1 MRLLSL
7 ELEKFGAFET
17 LRIAFRRDARL
28 HVVYGPNEAGKSTA
42 LAAVGALLFGVP
54 ERNFSYASRSPSQ
67 LRVGGEIVASDGRSL
82 RFWRRKG
89 RKNTLLSVSGG
100 PLPDDALAPFLGGL
114 SQEVFD
120 RSFGL
125 DAKKLRDGG
134 DEMLRADGDVGASL
148 MAAASGLRGLSELR
162 RSLDDEAES
171 VFAPRAGKDRRFY
184 QALDRFTA
192 ARAAIREKEL
202 RSDAWLKLNKDI
214 EELSGEL
221 DRLRAERRAGEIE
234 RSRLNRLRRAAPLL
248 ARIREAEAELA
259 SFSDLPEFGPGV
271 PQGLQAALDEMRVAA
286 EEAERARVDEE
297 RLAQDLN
304 AIAVDG
310 AVLADAAAIEDLFQK
325 SGGYKDAKRDLPAV
339 QREADGFLA
348 AVDHHARSL
357 GLSDAGALET
367 RRPTEAAKTEARKLI
382 KQGREREASA
392 NAKASQLSQA
402 QKAYESARAAREA
415 EGPGLDPA
423 PLREKYFALGRIA
436 DEARRVA
443 DSGIALTKEAIE
455 LADAAARL
463 VPPVADLEAL
473 ARIPLPRPD
482 DLARFIEAFE
492 AATLGAR
499 DAARAREAMEKEM
512 ADTSARLARLA
523 AGRPL
528 ATADRI
534 VEARTHRETAW
545 RPLRAAMFNPKA
557 APPQASLADRVAE
570 FELLAIDADRLAD
583 DAIEDAE
590 RVAKHALD
598 TQRLDEQTRQHAQ
611 AQAKEARA
619 AALLK
624 ETDESWGKLWRPIG
638 AAPLSPARMQE
649 WSGRVEHYLKM
660 RDKLVARRTELEAK
674 EADLRRIEPILSA
687 LGREAGL
694 SAIEG
699 LDCVRLAD
707 RFERRLE
714 EIAHAWEK
722 SRDRETRFAEA
733 RRRLEEAKSEDAAAL
748 VLFDDWR
755 RRWTVAACG
764 LGLEAAASVEAA
776 ETALGVWD
784 RAFNDAENHRNRQ
797 RRVAGIE
804 RNMNDFE
811 TEARALVQRCAPAHA
826 DLPDEAAARLL
837 NERLVEARA
846 AETRRRAA
854 AAQRETARRA
864 LEQARARHC
873 RAEARMAAMSAAL
886 PPGSDATI
894 LLAREGERARVADAL
909 RQHRARLADL
919 ADGVDE
925 ARLTEE
931 MNALDPDAAA
941 ARIDELERRDEELG
955 LQEKE
960 RYAERD
966 RLQRRR
972 EEFESGIGAEA
983 ALQQRRNA
991 EAELVDAARRWAVL
1005 KAASALLGGAL
1016 DHHRA
1021 TRRDP
1026 LMTRAGEAFKTL
1038 TGGAFSG
1045 IDQSFDDDDEV
1056 KLEAC
1061 RPNGERAPVAH
1072 LSEGARDQLY
1082 LALRLAYTED
1092 YAARA
1097 DAPPFIG
1104 DDIFASFDDS
1114 RTGHGLEALA
1124 GMGDRIQPI
1133 LFTHHLHVIESARLR
1148 LGDAADIV
1156 RIG

>member
-17 LRIAFRRDARL
+17 LRIAFRREARL

-42 LAAVGALLFGVP
+42 LASVGALLFGVP
-54 ERNFSYASRSPSQ
+54 ERTPYASRLPGQ
-67 LRVGGEIVASDGRSL
+67 LRVGGEILAADGRAL
-82 RFWRRKG
+82 EFWRRKG
-89 RKNTLLSVSGG
+89 RKNTLLDRSGS

-114 SQEVFD
+114 SQDVFEG
-120 RSFGL
+120 SFGL
-125 DAKKLRDGG
+125 DAKRLRDGG
-134 DEMLRADGDVGASL
+134 EEMLRADGDVGASL
-148 MAAASGLRGLSELR
+148 MAAASGLRGLAKLR
-162 RSLDDEAES
+162 RSLDNEADG
-171 VFAPRAGKDRRFY
+171 VFAPRVAKDRRFY

-202 RSDAWLKLNKDI
+202 RSDDWLKLNKHI
-214 EELSGEL
+214 EELGGEL
-221 DRLRAERRAGEIE
+221 DRLRAERRAGDVE
-234 RSRLNRLRRAAPLL
+234 RSRLNRLKRTAPLL
-248 ARIREAEAELA
+248 TRIRETEAELA
-259 SFSDLPEFGPGV
+259 SFSDLPELSPGV
-271 PQGLQAALDEMRVAA
+271 TESLRAALDELRLAG
-286 EEAERARVDEE
+286 EEAERARVDEG
-297 RLAQDLN
+297 RLAQDLA
-304 AIAVDG
+304 AIPVDK

-348 AVDHHARSL
+348 ALDHDARSL
-357 GLSDAGALET
+357 GLTDAGSLET
-367 RRPTEAAKTEARKLI
+367 RRPTEAAKTEARRLI

-402 QKAYESARAAREA
+402 RKACESARAAREA
-415 EGPGLDPA
+415 HGAGLDPA
-423 PLREKYFALGRIA
+423 PLREKYLALGRIA

-443 DSGIALTKEAIE
+443 DSRIALTKDALE
-455 LADAAARL
+455 LGEAAARL
-463 VPPVADLEAL
+463 DPPVPDLEAL
-473 ARIPLPRPD
+473 ARIPLPRPE
-482 DLARFIEAFE
+482 DLRHYADAFE
-492 AATLGAR
+492 AGSRQAR
-499 DAARAREAMEKEM
+499 EAARAREAVEKEM
-512 ADTSARLARLA
+512 AEAAARLARLA

-534 VEARTHRETAW
+534 AEARTRRETAW
-545 RPLRAAMFNPKA
+545 RPLRAALFNPEEP
-557 APPQASLADRVAE
+557 PPQAALGDRVAE
-570 FELLAIDADRLAD
+570 FERLAIDADRLAD

-590 RVAKHALD
+590 RVAKHALE
-598 TQRLDEQTRQHAQ
+598 TQRLDDETRQHAQ
-611 AQAKEARA
+611 AQAEEERATAR
-619 AALLK
+619 LK
-624 ETDESWGKLWRPIG
+624 QTEENWVKLWRPIS
-638 AAPLSPARMQE
+638 AAPRSPARMQE
-649 WSGRVEHYLKM
+649 WSGRVEHCLKT
-660 RDKLVARRTELEAK
+660 RDKLAARRTEHEAK
-674 EADLRRIEPILSA
+674 EAELRRIEPVLSA

-694 SAIEG
+694 SEIEG
-699 LDCVRLAD
+699 LDCIRLAD

-714 EIAHAWEK
+714 EITHAWER
-722 SRDRETRFAEA
+722 SRERETRFTEA
-733 RRRLEEAKSEDAAAL
+733 RRRLEEATAEDADAAVL
-748 VLFDDWR
+748 VGDWR
-755 RRWTVAACG
+755 RRWVVAVGA
-764 LGLEAAASVEAA
+764 LGLEADASVEAA
-776 ETALGVWD
+776 ETAIEVWD
-784 RAFNDAENHRNRQ
+784 RAFNDGENHRNRQ

-811 TEARALVQRCAPAHA
+811 TEARALVERCMPASA
-826 DLPDEAAARLL
+826 DLPAEAAARLL
-837 NERLVEARA
+837 NERLVDART

-854 AAQRETARRA
+854 AERRETALRA
-864 LEQARARHC
+864 LDAARARQC
-873 RAEARMAAMSAAL
+873 RAEETTATMAAAL
-886 PPGSDATI
+886 PPGSDMVV

-909 RQHRARLADL
+909 RQHRLRLADL

-925 ARLTEE
+925 ARLVDD
-931 MNALDPDAAA
+931 MHALDPDAAA
-941 ARIDELERRDEELG
+941 ARLAELERRDEELG
-955 LQEKE
+955 LEEKE

-966 RLQRRR
+966 RLQRQR

-1016 DHHRA
+1016 EHHRA

-1045 IDQSFDDDDEV
+1045 IDQSVYDDDEA
-1056 KLEAC
+1056 KLEAY
-1061 RPNGERAPVAH
+1061 RPNGERTPVAH

-1097 DAPPFIG
+1097 EAPPFIG

-1114 RTGHGLEALA
+1114 RTGAGLEALA

-1133 LFTHHLHVIESARLR
+1133 LFTHHLHVIESARVR
-1148 LGDAADIV
+1148 LGDKADII